1 MKNLIKIIAG
11 VLILSGT
18 LMLTQSCKQ
27 TPVVNAP
34 YKALI
39 ITGQNNHNWQ
49 SSSPILKQ
57 ILENSGLFTADIAQS
72 PAQGE
77 DMSDFSP
84 AFADYH
90 LVVLDYNGDEWSA
103 ETCTAF
109 EEYVSGGGGVVV
121 YHAADN
127 AFRNWKE
134 YNEMIGLGVGATGTR
149 LMVHT
154 FGGAMVR
161 SSKIPLAD
169 EEDHMEH
176 NMLSGLRLAS
186 LNIQS

>member
-1 MKNLIKIIAG
+1 M
-11 VLILSGT
+11 V
-18 LMLTQSCKQ
+18 
-27 TPVVNAP
+27 
-34 YKALI
+34 
-39 ITGQNNHNWQ
+39 
-49 SSSPILKQ
+49 
-57 ILENSGLFTADIAQS
+57 
-72 PAQGE
+72 
-77 DMSDFSP
+77 
-84 AFADYH
+84 
-90 LVVLDYNGDEWSA
+90 A

-109 EEYVSGGGGVVV
+109 EEYVPRRWVVV

-127 AFRNWKE
+127 AFRNWKV

-154 FGGAMVR
+154 FGGAMVK